1 MSEANAV
8 AVPAPEAF
16 HPDPLRSAEYAAD
29 FLGTTYGTLAGWRST
44 RVVEIPFVKLGK
56 AVRYRQSDLD
66 AFVAANLR

>member
-8 AVPAPEAF
+8 AVHETPA
-16 HPDPLRSAEYAAD
+16 DRLRSCEYAAE
-29 FLGTTYGTLAGWRST
+29 FLATTPGTLAGWRCT
-44 RVVEIPFVKLGK
+44 RVVEIPYVKLGK